1 MTGFDPMQYTTALAD
16 DAVKTGD
23 IRLHGPADFDGMRRA
38 GRLAAECLD
47 MIAEH
52 VRPGVTTLQLD
63 SLIQEFVFDRGALSA
78 TIGYR
83 GYRHASCISLNHV
96 ICHGIPSEKRVSDG
110 DIMNIDVTVIIDG
123 WHGDTSRMY
132 WAGEPKVKA
141 RRLVDT
147 TYEAMMAGLAAVK
160 PGNSLRDVG
169 RAIQTLAEGQGFS
182 VVRDFCGH
190 GLGRVFHDAPNVV
203 HYAEYRDRFGVHQAP
218 DIELR
223 PGMFFTV
230 EPMINEGK
238 PDVKLLKDGWTA
250 VSRDKSLSAQ
260 FEHSVGVTETGAEIF
275 TQSPAG
281 RDRPPYAA

>member
-1 MTGFDPMQYTTALAD
+1 MQYTPALAD

-23 IRLHGPADFDGMRRA
+23 IRLHGPEDFAGMRRA
-38 GRLAAECLD
+38 GRLAAACLD
-47 MIAEH
+47 MIAGE
-52 VRPGVTTLQLD
+52 VRPGVTTGRLD
-63 SLIQEFVFDRGALSA
+63 DLIREFVFDHGALSA

-96 ICHGIPSEKRVSDG
+96 ICHGIPSDRRISDG
-110 DIMNIDVTVIIDG
+110 DIMNIDVTLIIDG

-141 RRLVDT
+141 RRLVETAYD
-147 TYEAMMAGLAAVK
+147 AMMKGIGAIR
-160 PGNSLRDVG
+160 PGGSLRDIG
-169 RAIQTLAEGQGFS
+169 RAIQSHAEGQGFS

-203 HYAEYRDRFGVHQAP
+203 HYAEYRDRFGVHCAP
-218 DIELR
+218 DLELK

-238 PDVKLLKDGWTA
+238 PDAKLLKDGWTA
-250 VSRDKSLSAQ
+250 VTRDKSLSAQ
-260 FEHSVGVTETGAEIF
+260 FEHSVGVTETGVEIF
-275 TQSPAG
+275 TKSPAG
-281 RDRPPYAA
+281 RDRPPYAL

>member
-1 MTGFDPMQYTTALAD
+1 MQYAD
-16 DAVKTGD
+16 GDIRDDVKTGE
-23 IRLHGPADFDGMRRA
+23 IKLHKEEDFEGMRKA
-38 GRLAAECLD
+38 GGLAARCLD
-47 MIAEH
+47 M
-52 VRPGVTTLQLD
+52 VTGLVKPGVTTASID
-63 SLIQEFVFDRGALSA
+63 DRIREFVLDHHAISA

-96 ICHGIPSEKRVSDG
+96 ICHGIPSDKVVKDG
-110 DIMNIDVTVIIDG
+110 DIMNIDVTLIVDG

-141 RRLVDT
+141 RRLIDT
-147 TYEAMMAGLAAVK
+147 TYESMMAGLAAVK
-160 PGNSLRDVG
+160 PGATLRDIG
-169 RAIQTLAEGQGFS
+169 LAIQTDAERQGFS

-203 HYAEYRDRFGVHQAP
+203 HYAEYRDRFGVHRAP
-218 DIELR
+218 DIELKT
-223 PGMFFTV
+223 GMFFTI

-260 FEHSVGVTETGAEIF
+260 FEHSVGVTETGVEIF
-275 TQSPAG
+275 TRSPAG
-281 RDRPPYAA
+281 LDRPPYR

>member
-1 MTGFDPMQYTTALAD
+1 MQYVDAAPQD
-16 DAVKTGD
+16 DIKTGE
-23 IRLHGPADFDGMRRA
+23 IKLHRAEDFAGMRKA

-47 MIAEH
+47 MIAAH
-52 VRPGVTTLQLD
+52 VRPGVATAHLD
-63 SLIQEFVFDRGALSA
+63 DLIRQFVFDHGALSA

-96 ICHGIPSEKRVSDG
+96 ICHGIPSDKIVKDG
-110 DIMNIDVTVIIDG
+110 DIMNIDVTVIVDG

-141 RRLVDT
+141 RRLVDA
-147 TYEAMMAGLAAVK
+147 TYDAMMKGLEAIR
-160 PGNSLRDVG
+160 PGNTLRDIG
-169 RAIQTLAEGQGFS
+169 RAIQDHAEAQGFS

-203 HYAEYRDRFGVHQAP
+203 HYAEYRDRLGVHRAP
-218 DIELR
+218 ETPLR

-260 FEHSVGVTETGAEIF
+260 FEHSVGVTETGVEIF
-275 TQSPAG
+275 TKSPAG
-281 RDRPPYAA
+281 LDRPPYAV

>member
-1 MTGFDPMQYTTALAD
+1 MMQYAD
-16 DAVKTGD
+16 ADTLEEVKTGD
-23 IRLHGPADFDGMRRA
+23 IKLHKTEDFEGMRKA

-47 MIAEH
+47 MIAGH
-52 VRPGVTTLQLD
+52 VAPGVTTGRLD
-63 SLIQEFVFDRGALSA
+63 GLIRTFVFDHGAISA

-96 ICHGIPSEKRVSDG
+96 ICHGIPSDKAIKDG
-110 DIMNIDVTVIIDG
+110 DIMNIDVTIIVDG

-147 TYEAMMAGLAAVK
+147 TYEALMAGLAVIK
-160 PGNSLRDVG
+160 PGNTLRDIG
-169 RAIQTLAEGQGFS
+169 RAIQTRAEAQGFS

-203 HYAEYRDRFGVHQAP
+203 HYAEYRDRFGVHRAP
-218 DIELR
+218 EIELK

-238 PDVKLLKDGWTA
+238 PDVKLLKDNWTA

-275 TQSPAG
+275 TKSPAG
-281 RDRPPYAA
+281 LDRPPYASL

>member
-1 MTGFDPMQYTTALAD
+1 MQYTAALAD

-23 IRLHGPADFDGMRRA
+23 IRLHGPEGFAGMRRA

-47 MIAEH
+47 MIAGE
-52 VRPGVTTLQLD
+52 VRPGITTSRLD
-63 SLIQEFVFDRGALSA
+63 DLIRQFVFDHGALSA

-96 ICHGIPSEKRVSDG
+96 ICHGIPSEKRISDG
-110 DIMNIDVTVIIDG
+110 DIMNIDVTVIVDG

-132 WAGEPKVKA
+132 FAGEPKVKA
-141 RRLVDT
+141 RRIVDA
-147 TYEAMMAGLAAVK
+147 TYEALMAGIAEVK
-160 PGNSLRDVG
+160 PGKSLRDVG
-169 RAIQTLAEGQGFS
+169 RAIQNFAERQGFS
-182 VVRDFCGH
+182 IVRDFCGH

-203 HYAEYRDRFGVHQAP
+203 HYAEYRDRFGVHHAP

-223 PGMFFTV
+223 AGMFFTV

-250 VSRDKSLSAQ
+250 VTRDKLLSAQ
-260 FEHSVGVTETGAEIF
+260 FEHSVGVTETGVEIF
-275 TQSPAG
+275 TKSPAG
-281 RDRPPYAA
+281 RDRPPYAL

>member
-1 MTGFDPMQYTTALAD
+1 MMTEAILDEDEIIRPGS
-16 DAVKTGD
+16 
-23 IRLHGPADFDGMRRA
+23 IRLHGPEDFEGMRKA
-38 GRLAAECLD
+38 GRLAASALD

-52 VRPGVTTLQLD
+52 VKPGVTTGHLD
-63 SLIQEFVFDRGALSA
+63 DLIRDFVLGHDALSA

-96 ICHGIPSEKRVSDG
+96 ICHGIPNDKVLKNG
-110 DIMNIDVTVIIDG
+110 DIMNIDVTVIVDG

-132 WAGEPKVKA
+132 FAGEPKVKA

-147 TYEAMMAGLAAVK
+147 TYDAMMAGINAVK
-160 PGNSLRDVG
+160 PGATLRDIG
-169 RAIQTLAEGQGFS
+169 RAIQTIAEGQGFS

-203 HYAEYRDRFGVHQAP
+203 HYAEYRDRWGGVHEASNT
-218 DIELR
+218 ELK
-223 PGMFFTV
+223 PGMFFTI

-238 PDVKLLKDGWTA
+238 PDVKLLKDNWTA

-260 FEHSVGVTETGAEIF
+260 FEHSIGVTETGMEIF
-275 TQSPAG
+275 TASPKG
-281 RDRPPYAA
+281 LDRPPY